1 MKVVILCGGKGVRL
15 KEETET
21 KPKPMVEIGGMPI
34 LWHIMKIYASF
45 EFCDFILALGY
56 KKNLIKNFFLN
67 YEATAQDFTIELG
80 NLGKIEL
87 HNKHKEAGWR
97 ITLVDTGE
105 DTLKGARIK
114 QLERYIPDETFMLTY
129 GDGVAD
135 IDLAQLLSFHNS
147 HKKMATITAVRPPSR
162 FGEIKAKDGK
172 VVSFSEKPQV
182 SEGLI
187 NGGFF
192 VFNRKIFDSLTERP
206 DCDLEKDALEKLA
219 ASGELMVY
227 EHSLNWECMD
237 TLRDMEHLN
246 MLWKEKKAFWKVWS
260 S

>member
-1 MKVVILCGGKGVRL
+1 MKTVLLCGGKGVRL

-34 LWHIMKIYASF
+34 LWHIMKIYSSF
-45 EFCDFILALGY
+45 EFCDFILTLGY
-56 KKNLIKNFFLN
+56 KKNLIKEFFLN
-67 YEATAQDFTIELG
+67 YETMAEDFTIELG
-80 NLGKIEL
+80 KLGQIEL
-87 HNKHKEAGWR
+87 HSQHKEAGWR

-114 QLERYIPDETFMLTY
+114 QIERYIPDETFMLTY

-135 IDLAQLLSFHNS
+135 IDLTKLLSFHNS
-147 HKKMATITAVRPPSR
+147 HKKIATVTAVRPPSR
-162 FGEIKAKDGK
+162 FGEIEAKDGK
-172 VVSFSEKPQV
+172 VISFSEKPQV

-192 VFNRKIFDSLTERP
+192 VFNRKIFDYLTEAS
-206 DCDLEKDALEKLA
+206 DCDLERDALEKLA
-219 ASGELMVY
+219 VLGELMVY
-227 EHSLNWECMD
+227 EHSGNWECMD

-246 MLWKEKKAFWKVWS
+246 MLWKKGEAFWKVW
-260 S
+260 

>member
-21 KPKPMVEIGGMPI
+21 KPKPMIEIGGMPI
-34 LWHIMKIYASF
+34 LWHIMKIYSHFGFA
-45 EFCDFILALGY
+45 EFILVLGY

-67 YEATAQDFTIELG
+67 YEAMSQDFTVELG
-80 NLGKIEL
+80 NFNKIEL
-87 HNKHKEAGWR
+87 HSQHKEKGWR

-105 DTLKGARIK
+105 DTLKGSRIK
-114 QLERYIPDETFMLTY
+114 QIERYINDETFMLTY

-135 IDLAQLLSFHNS
+135 IDLTKLLSFHNS
-147 HKKMATITAVRPPSR
+147 HKKIATVTAVRPPSR
-162 FGEIKAKDGK
+162 FGEIRARKGK
-172 VVSFSEKPQV
+172 VISFSEKPQV
-182 SEGLI
+182 SEGFI

-192 VFNRKIFDSLTERP
+192 VFNRRIFDYLTENV

-219 ASGELMVY
+219 TQDELMAY

-246 MLWKEKKAFWKVWS
+246 MLWKEEKAFWKVW
-260 S
+260 

>member
-1 MKVVILCGGKGVRL
+1 MKIVILCGGKGIRL

-21 KPKPMVEIGGMPI
+21 KPKPMVEIGNMPI
-34 LWHIMKIYASF
+34 LWHIMKIYSHF
-45 EFCDFILALGY
+45 GFCDFILALGY

-67 YEATAQDFTIELG
+67 YEAMAQDFTIELG
-80 NLGKIEL
+80 NLSKIEL

-114 QLERYIPDETFMLTY
+114 QLEGHIPDETFMLTY

-135 IDLAQLLSFHNS
+135 IDLTKLLSFHNF
-147 HKKMATITAVRPPSR
+147 HKKMATVTAVRPPSR

-192 VFNRKIFDSLTERP
+192 VFNKKVFDYLTEDP
-206 DCDLEKDALEKLA
+206 NCDLEKDALEKLA
-219 ASGELMVY
+219 TSGELMVY

-246 MLWKEKKAFWKVWS
+246 MLWKKGEAFWKAW
-260 S
+260 

>member
-1 MKVVILCGGKGVRL
+1 MKVVLLCGGKGVRL

-21 KPKPMVEIGGMPI
+21 KPKPMVEIGGRPI
-34 LWHIMKIYASF
+34 LWHIMKIYSRF
-45 EFCDFILALGY
+45 GFCDFILALGY

-67 YEATAQDFTIELG
+67 YEVMAQDFTIELG
-80 NLGKIEL
+80 GLSKIEL
-87 HNKHKEAGWR
+87 HNKHKETGWR

-114 QLERYIPDETFMLTY
+114 QVEGYIPDETFMLTY

-135 IDLAQLLSFHNS
+135 IDLKKLLSFHNC
-147 HKKMATITAVRPPSR
+147 HKKMATVTGVRPPSR
-162 FGEIKAKDGK
+162 FGEIKAKDGR

-192 VFNRKIFDSLTERP
+192 VFNRKVFDHLTEDP
-206 DCDLEKDALEKLA
+206 NCDLEKDVLEKLA
-219 ASGELMVY
+219 TSGELMVY
-227 EHSLNWECMD
+227 EHSGNWECMD

-246 MLWKEKKAFWKVWS
+246 YLWKKGEAFWKR
-260 S
+260 

>member
-21 KPKPMVEIGGMPI
+21 KPKPMIEIGGMPI
-34 LWHIMKIYASF
+34 IWHIMKIYSHF
-45 EFCDFILALGY
+45 GFCEFILVLGY

-67 YEATAQDFTIELG
+67 YEVMSQDFTVELG
-80 NLGKIEL
+80 NFDKIEL
-87 HNKHKEAGWR
+87 HNKHKETGWR

-105 DTLKGARIK
+105 DTLKGSRIK
-114 QLERYIPDETFMLTY
+114 QVEKYINDETFMLTY

-135 IDLAQLLSFHNS
+135 IDLTKLLSFHNS
-147 HKKMATITAVRPPSR
+147 HKKIATVTAVRPPSR
-162 FGEIKAKDGK
+162 FGEIRVRKGK
-172 VVSFSEKPQV
+172 VISFSEKPQV
-182 SEGLI
+182 SEGFI

-192 VFNRKIFDSLTERP
+192 VFNRRIFDYLTEDV

-219 ASGELMVY
+219 TQGELMAY

-246 MLWKEKKAFWKVWS
+246 MLWKEEKAFWKVW
-260 S
+260 